1 MKIIFI
7 TTAFNGMSQRLWV
20 ELDRL
25 NHQVK
30 VHIASTSENMIK
42 AVDSYKP
49 NLIICPFLTSKIPA
63 DVYEKY
69 TCLIVHPGIKGDR
82 GASSLDWAIL
92 QNKKKWGVTI
102 LQAVEKM
109 DAGAIWASNEF
120 EMRNVSK
127 GEIYRNEVTQAA
139 SKGVLQ
145 ALENFQNK
153 DFTPKKIDYSN
164 PTIKGKWNKKTT
176 QNNFQFSWEE
186 DTETIIRK
194 INAADSSPG
203 VKIELYNEEYYCY
216 GAHLEEKLKGNSGEI
231 IAQRN
236 NAVCIATKNDAIWF
250 THLKNVEKGHIKLP
264 ATIALGNSS
273 KKIPISNC
281 SPFEEINH
289 QTWQEI
295 RFEEKNNIG
304 YIHFDFYNGTMD
316 TNQCN
321 RLRETIVEAKKR
333 CKLLVLMGGKDVW
346 SNGIHLNVIENSK
359 NSADESW
366 VNINAIDD
374 LILEIINSTDH
385 YIICSLQGNAGA
397 GGVSLALS
405 GDKVI
410 SRNGIVLNPHT
421 KNMGLYG
428 SEYWTYLLP
437 KRIGIEKATKF
448 TEECLPWGVSVAK
461 DIGLIDDF
469 YGETNQEFVKFVE
482 NQAESILNLS
492 YFDKLLKAK
501 QFQRRKDE
509 MNRPLTKYRKEEL
522 VKMKTNFY
530 NNDMNYDEKRY
541 NFVHKIQNE
550 NTNDIADLYKSRRT
564 IYRKRKWEN
573 IQYKDKN
580 EQ

>member
-1 MKIIFI
+1 MKIQFI
-7 TTAFNGMSQRLWV
+7 TTAFNGMAQRLWI

-25 NHQVK
+25 NHEVQ
-30 VHIASTSENMIK
+30 VHIASTSENMIE
-42 AVDSYKP
+42 AVDNYKP
-49 NLIICPFLTSKIPA
+49 DLIICPFLTSKIPTA
-63 DVYEKY
+63 IYKKY
-69 TCLIVHPGIKGDR
+69 ICFIVHPGIKGDR

-92 QNKKKWGVTI
+92 QHQEKWGVTI
-102 LQAVEKM
+102 LQAVEKI
-109 DAGAIWASNEF
+109 DAGDIWATNAF

-139 SKGVLQ
+139 AKGILQ
-145 ALENFQNK
+145 ALESFQNK
-153 DFTPKKIDYSN
+153 NFITEKLDYLN
-164 PTIKGKWNKKTT
+164 PTIKGKWNNKTS
-176 QNNFQFSWEE
+176 QNDFQFSWDEE
-186 DTETIIRK
+186 TETIIRK

-203 VKIELYNEEYYCY
+203 VKIALFNENYYCY
-216 GAHLEEKLKGNSGEI
+216 GVHLEESLKGNAGEI

-236 NAVCIATKNDAIWF
+236 NAICVATKNNAIWI
-250 THLKNVEKGHIKLP
+250 THLKNAEKGSIKLP
-264 ATIALGNSS
+264 ATVAMDDLSKEIPVSNYSS
-273 KKIPISNC
+273 
-281 SPFEEINH
+281 FEEINH

-295 RFEEKNNIG
+295 HFEEKNNIG
-304 YIHFDFYNGTMD
+304 YIHFNFYNGAMD

-321 RLRETIVEAKKR
+321 RLRETIIEAKKR
-333 CKLLVLMGGKDVW
+333 VKLLVLMGGKDVW
-346 SNGIHLNVIENSK
+346 SNGIHLNIIENAK

-366 VNINAIDD
+366 ENINAIDN
-374 LILEIINSTDH
+374 LILEIINSTEH
-385 YIICSLQGNAGA
+385 YIICALQGNAGA

-405 GDKVI
+405 GDKLLA
-410 SRNGIVLNPHT
+410 RNGIVLNPHT

-437 KRIGIEKATKF
+437 KRIGIDKALKF

-461 DIGLIDDF
+461 DIGLIDNF
-469 YGETNQEFVKFVE
+469 YGETNKEFVKFVQQ
-482 NQAESILNLS
+482 QAEGILNLS

-509 MNRPLTKYRKEEL
+509 MNKPLAAYRKEEL
-522 VKMKTNFY
+522 VKMKANFY
-530 NNDMNYDEKRY
+530 DNDWNYNEKRY

-550 NTNDIADLYKSRRT
+550 NSDDITDLYKNRRS

>member
-7 TTAFNGMSQRLWV
+7 TTAFNGMAQRLWI

-42 AVDSYKP
+42 AVESYKP
-49 NLIICPFLTSKIPA
+49 DLIICPFLTSKIPSNI
-63 DVYEKY
+63 YEKY

-82 GASSLDWAIL
+82 GASSLDLAIL

-139 SKGVLQ
+139 AKGILQ
-145 ALENFQNK
+145 AIEKFKNK
-153 DFTPKKIDYSN
+153 EFKPEELDYSN
-164 PTIKGKWNKKTT
+164 PEIKGKWNNKTT
-176 QNNFQFSWEE
+176 QNNFQFSW
-186 DTETIIRK
+186 DDQTETIIRK

-203 VKIELYNEEYYCY
+203 VKIELYNEKYYCY
-216 GAHLEEKLKGNSGEI
+216 GVHLEEKLKGNSGDI
-231 IAQRN
+231 IAQKN
-236 NAVCIATKNDAIWF
+236 NAICIATKKDAIWI
-250 THLKNVEKGHIKLP
+250 THLKSVKKGSIKLP
-264 ATIALGNSS
+264 ATLSLGSLS
-273 KKIPISNC
+273 KKISFLDC
-281 SPFEEINH
+281 SPFEELH
-289 QTWQEI
+289 YQTWKEI

-304 YIHFDFYNGTMD
+304 YIHFDFYNGAMN

-333 CKLLVLMGGKDVW
+333 VNLLVLMGGKDVW
-346 SNGIHLNVIENSK
+346 SNGIHLNVIENVE
-359 NSADESW
+359 NPADESW
-366 VNINAIDD
+366 ENINAIDD

-385 YIICSLQGNAGA
+385 YIICALQGNAGA

-410 SRNGIVLNPHT
+410 ARNGIVLNPHT

-448 TEECLPWGVSVAK
+448 TEECLPWGISVAK

-469 YGETNQEFVKFVE
+469 YGGTNQEFTNFVKE
-482 NQAESILNLS
+482 QAEYIRNLT
-492 YFDKLLKAK
+492 YFEKLIKAK

-509 MNRPLTKYRKEEL
+509 MNKALENYRKEEL
-522 VKMKTNFY
+522 DKMKANFY
-530 NNDMNYDEKRY
+530 ENDMNYNEKRY
-541 NFVHKIQNE
+541 NFVHKILTE
-550 NTNDIADLYKSRRT
+550 NTSDIEDLYKSRRT